1 MWRFVGHSSQISAD
15 FSWVDWTSLCQG
27 AVPNADPRSPSKFQR
42 SCNTPGAA
50 LCLKGRSWEHIT
62 LSEAT
67 YTCCVSQVDTWV
79 SWPGSEGEGAGQGA
93 LAESRPRLPFY
104 LDIAVDF
111 FNSPALAEL
120 VAPVTADFAIMR
132 FFLQGFRR
140 SLMSSK
146 LLACGI
152 CSLQKSSV
160 VVWWIWWL
168 RFAHPLTGSFS
179 CPFSLS
185 FLKSTFLLK
194 LKALTLPCTYTCMK
208 YYNN

>member
-1 MWRFVGHSSQISAD
+1 MWRSVGHSSQISAD

-27 AVPNADPRSPSKFQR
+27 PVPNADPLSPSKFQR

-62 LSEAT
+62 PSEAT

-79 SWPGSEGEGAGQGA
+79 SWPGLEGEGAGQGA
-93 LAESRPRLPFY
+93 LAESRACLPFY

-120 VAPVTADFAIMR
+120 VAPATADFAIVR

-140 SLMSSK
+140 FLMSSK
-146 LLACGI
+146 TIGLWHLFSSEVLG
-152 CSLQKSSV
+152 CSLMDLVAKICTSITRILQ
-160 VVWWIWWL
+160 L
-168 RFAHPLTGSFS
+168 PLF
-179 CPFSLS
+179 S
-185 FLKSTFLLK
+185 FLLEVH
-194 LKALTLPCTYTCMK
+194 LPS
-208 YYNN
+208 